1 MPVRRGPAIAAQ
13 QAGSGASQVPGARQ
27 KVRGRILSFIN
38 YKVRS
43 FLICNTMS
51 VVVALS
57 VVYSLL
63 VLAHVGSASRFDPS
77 DATSLAAYLSQ
88 KEPNAHVL
96 ADNAAT
102 FITSGFDVDPR
113 FVAAIAGAVQNW
125 GKYFDPP
132 AFVCGSWNYWNYGY
146 PSCINYAS
154 PAEAIR
160 NYSAAVGAFV
170 GNRTNAGNP
179 RDMAPFSRRANH
191 DVMSH

>member
-1 MPVRRGPAIAAQ
+1 
-13 QAGSGASQVPGARQ
+13 
-27 KVRGRILSFIN
+27 
-38 YKVRS
+38 
-43 FLICNTMS
+43 MS

-77 DATSLAAYLSQ
+77 DAPSLAAYLSQ

-160 NYSAAVGAFV
+160 NYSAAIGAFV